1 MRRKPIGRTNFS
13 FVPVACC
20 PYCGSALFKKDGVA
34 NGRQRLRCKGC
45 GRTFNALTG
54 TMLAKTRKG
63 EEKWEDYVVQFTN
76 DATLI
81 AEHEYG
87 AINKNTAHL
96 WRLKMMR
103 CLGALVSEA
112 VLSGQTRYTSTCRR
126 MTRCLAPAGACLGE

>member
-1 MRRKPIGRTNFS
+1 
-13 FVPVACC
+13 
-20 PYCGSALFKKDGVA
+20 
-34 NGRQRLRCKGC
+34 
-45 GRTFNALTG
+45 
-54 TMLAKTRKG
+54 MLAKTRKG

-112 VLSGQTRYTSTCRR
+112 VLSGACVDRR
-126 MTRCLAPAGACLGE
+126 DILRRAEE